1 MSSNLINHLKSEIH
15 YDTIYQEFLALEKSS
30 LDKSHIRSPAAK
42 RPRSSIEPSV
52 LSSNQLLSNMG
63 ITSKT
68 KYKVEGSMQQERLL
82 KVVTM
87 IVECICVSDIG
98 CRNAWI
104 SKVYRIYRP
113 QFYYAIGT
121 NSQRQRS

>member
-42 RPRSSIEPSV
+42 RPRSSIETSV

-63 ITSKT
+63 ITSKP

-87 IVECICVSDIG
+87 IVECMFP
-98 CRNAWI
+98 I
-104 SKVYRIYRP
+104 SVVETP
-113 QFYYAIGT
+113 GF
-121 NSQRQRS
+121 